1 VRLSGKK
8 DNIENKD
15 INKVSI
21 KRKDSQNKT
30 YIKNNSN
37 NKETD
42 EINKSKILKTSSND
56 TKNDCLAEITTS
68 VVKDTIESSQET
80 VEDNKIESSKN
91 EKIESNKNESDKPDS
106 KKEIKVENEIEKN
119 GKRKSI
125 FEEEIEKTKI
135 EKESEDNEKIEKA
148 KDQEW
153 DDLDAEDEF
162 DPIMVSEYVNEIFEY
177 LREKELSTRP
187 DPDYIENMN
196 PEITWKMRTSLIDW
210 VIQLHYAFKFCLE
223 TLYLTINIIDRFL
236 SVRQVSNTYLPL
248 VGIASLF
255 IAAKYEEIIVPSIEQ
270 ILKAANNC
278 NTPEE
283 VFIVERCIL
292 KELEF
297 DLNFPSPLNF
307 LRRISKADEYEM
319 FARTLSKFFMELSL
333 MNNKFLHYLPSQI
346 TAASMYLSRIMLD
359 RPEWTPNLR
368 HYSGYHEDELKEC
381 VSLLIEQL
389 ATPPK
394 NWNRSVL
401 DKYALPK
408 FGKVSLYARQW
419 LKRNI
424 KKAESLIIN

>member
-1 VRLSGKK
+1 
-8 DNIENKD
+8 
-15 INKVSI
+15 
-21 KRKDSQNKT
+21 
-30 YIKNNSN
+30 
-37 NKETD
+37 
-42 EINKSKILKTSSND
+42 
-56 TKNDCLAEITTS
+56 
-68 VVKDTIESSQET
+68 
-80 VEDNKIESSKN
+80 
-91 EKIESNKNESDKPDS
+91 
-106 KKEIKVENEIEKN
+106 
-119 GKRKSI
+119 
-125 FEEEIEKTKI
+125 
-135 EKESEDNEKIEKA
+135 
-148 KDQEW
+148 
-153 DDLDAEDEF
+153 
-162 DPIMVSEYVNEIFEY
+162 
-177 LREKELSTRP
+177 
-187 DPDYIENMN
+187 MN

-359 RPEWTPNLR
+359 RPEWVII
-368 HYSGYHEDELKEC
+368 Y
-381 VSLLIEQL
+381 LITFNYIL
-389 ATPPK
+389 
-394 NWNRSVL
+394 
-401 DKYALPK
+401 
-408 FGKVSLYARQW
+408 
-419 LKRNI
+419 I
-424 KKAESLIIN
+424 K